1 MSGNS
6 ESAKKAYQTRLS
18 RHGKESLRNMQSAG
32 GKSSHVGG
40 FGTKEVGEDGL
51 TGKERARIASIES
64 HKIRKHNLTKEYE
77 EEYIDENENI
87 SQSDS

>member
-6 ESAKKAYQTRLS
+6 ESAKKAYQTRIS
-18 RHGKESLRNMQSAG
+18 RHGKESLKNMQSAG

-51 TGKERARIASIES
+51 NGRERARMASAES
-64 HKIRKHNLTKEYE
+64 HRIRKHNLTKEY
-77 EEYIDENENI
+77 DNEDL
-87 SQSDS
+87 SLSDS